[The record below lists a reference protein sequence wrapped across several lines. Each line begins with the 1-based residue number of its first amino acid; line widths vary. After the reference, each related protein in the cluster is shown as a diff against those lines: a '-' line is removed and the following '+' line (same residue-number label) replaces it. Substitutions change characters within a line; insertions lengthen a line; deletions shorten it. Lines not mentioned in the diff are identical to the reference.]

1 MMKALKRLL
10 TGPLPTADALEKAS
24 TSIDLHSLEVALAD
38 AQRKRAGILLD
49 GTTDQILAA
58 EREIDEARIA
68 LERAKIAL
76 AELERRKTEADAK
89 ATRDAL
95 EQRRARI
102 QRKVEEATSRI
113 EAEYPA
119 AASKIAEL
127 ASLAKDADAEA
138 QAWLLEV
145 MDDRTDGLPV
155 VDFVATHLGWP
166 DEFFIHPDFAKAPV
180 LPPVGDFNG
189 FNDGETFVTHVRHYA
204 VAGAGT
210 GGELVRKQ
218 QERGPRWERI

>member
-1 MMKALKRLL
+1 MMKAIKRLL

-24 TSIDLHSLEVALAD
+24 ASINLRALEAALAD

-68 LERAKIAL
+68 LERAKVAL
-76 AELERRKTEADAK
+76 GELERRKTEADAK
-89 ATRDAL
+89 AKRKDL
-95 EQRRARI
+95 EQRRAEI
-102 QRKVEEATSRI
+102 QRKVDEAVARI
-113 EAEYPA
+113 KAEYPA
-119 AASKIAEL
+119 AASKIEEL

-145 MDDRTDGLPV
+145 MDDRTDDLPV

-166 DEFFIHPDFAKAPV
+166 DEFFIHPDFAKASV

-189 FNDGETFVTHVRHYA
+189 LNDGEKFVTHVRHYA
-204 VAGAGT
+204 VVGAGT

-218 QERGPRWERI
+218 QERGPRWGRT